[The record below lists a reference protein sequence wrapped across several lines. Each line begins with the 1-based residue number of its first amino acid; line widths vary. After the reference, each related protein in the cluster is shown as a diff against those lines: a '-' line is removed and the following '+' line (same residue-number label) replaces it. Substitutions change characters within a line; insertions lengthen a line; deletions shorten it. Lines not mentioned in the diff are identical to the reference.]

1 MLRCDLHVHTRF
13 SKDGE
18 SSVEEILRRAE
29 AVGLDA
35 VAITDHDTVE
45 GARYALE
52 CETAVTVIPG
62 TEISTKQG
70 HLLALGVTE
79 PLPAGR
85 DFFETVALARD
96 RGALLILPH
105 PYHRWRHGVGRRLA
119 AGIEA
124 VDAVEVFNS
133 RYITGSANRK
143 AAVIARRFGKPGV
156 AGSDAHNARY
166 VGFGITYVTAE
177 PDVASILSAIREGR
191 TMAGGRMTPLHT
203 YTRQSIK
210 GALRRI
216 RRTVYQSTS
225 PPGRGL

>member
-35 VAITDHDTVE
+35 IAITDHDTVE
-45 GARYALE
+45 GARHALQ
-52 CETAVTVIPG
+52 CKTSVTVIPG
-62 TEISTKQG
+62 IEISTKQG
-70 HLLALGVTE
+70 HLLALGVAE
-79 PLPAGR
+79 PLPPGL

-119 AGIEA
+119 ASIGA

-143 AAVIARRFGKPGV
+143 AAVAARKFGKPGV

-166 VGFGITYVTAE
+166 VGFGVTYVTAE

-191 TMAGGRMTPLHT
+191 TMAGGRMTPLRT

-216 RRTVYQSTS
+216 RRTVH
-225 PPGRGL
+225 R